1 LERATG
7 AELSAA
13 PWLRYAHEKFG
24 ALYDLF

>member
-13 PWLRYAHEKFG
+13 PWLRYAENKFG
-24 ALYDLF
+24 ALYDLA